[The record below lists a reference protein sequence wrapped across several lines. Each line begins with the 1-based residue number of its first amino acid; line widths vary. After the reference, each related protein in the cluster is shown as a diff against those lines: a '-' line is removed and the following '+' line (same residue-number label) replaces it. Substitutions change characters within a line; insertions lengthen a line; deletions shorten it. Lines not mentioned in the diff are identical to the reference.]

1 MSERHNEP
9 ITGLAAGVPFTA
21 LPPTVIVDG
30 PAPLVSAWHMLDPPC
45 TDAAFAAALP
55 LTGVPA

>member
-1 MSERHNEP
+1 M
-9 ITGLAAGVPFTA
+9 PFTA

-30 PAPLVSAWHMLDPPC
+30 PAPLVLAWHMLDPPC

-55 LTGVPA
+55 LTGCLPGGCIWACRCMAHG